1 MDIDPIT
8 ELQRCFALVRPV
20 GMTDSAARDWL
31 AAAVAEVRHLRH
43 DLLAKACAE
52 ARKTV
57 THHSQIIPSILAG
70 AVEQSK
76 PNPFAWALAC
86 HSPTAPMQHIDGP
99 TGGARMLGDIVKGIE
114 YDGDR

>member
-31 AAAVAEVRHLRH
+31 AAAAAELRTIPPAT
-43 DLLAKACAE
+43 LARACSE

-57 THHSQIIPSILAG
+57 THHGQIIPAIVAASAE
-70 AVEQSK
+70 ARK
-76 PNPFAWALAC
+76 PDPFAWALAC
-86 HSPTAPMQHIDGP
+86 HKPDQSLAGP
-99 TGGARMLGDIVKGIE
+99 SDRPKRIGDIVKRIGRE
-114 YDGDR
+114 

>member
-31 AAAVAEVRHLRH
+31 TAAAAEVRHIPPAT
-43 DLLAKACAE
+43 LARACAE

-57 THHSQIIPSILAG
+57 THHGQIIPAITAASAE
-70 AVEQSK
+70 AMK
-76 PNPFAWALAC
+76 PDPFAWALAC
-86 HSPTAPMQHIDGP
+86 HNPAKPPSALSGPNDGP
-99 TGGARMLGDIVKGIE
+99 KRLGDVVKRLGHE
-114 YDGDR
+114 